1 MRFFHL
7 QKNYWDPKTS
17 VSRGK
22 TSSALPSDQFMAK
35 FEREGWFFLA
45 TQLQTTVAKN
55 ALHNSTYER
64 SSKGVTGQKH
74 PVRRCNKIWGHLSR
88 FELFYFVVCQTPA
101 RAFIFFTVGRPLPL
115 LSSPFVRE
123 MAQKERRRRVCFYL
137 PSSFPLSPFPT
148 EEVPSFLS
156 HKDTI
161 PYFSA

>member
-1 MRFFHL
+1 MRFFSL
-7 QKNYWDPKTS
+7 AKNYWDSKTS

-88 FELFYFVVCQTPA
+88 FELFYFVICQTPA

-115 LSSPFVRE
+115 PSSPLCKRDGSKGEVEEGLFL
-123 MAQKERRRRVCFYL
+123 FTL
-137 PSSFPLSPFPT
+137 LLSPLPFP
-148 EEVPSFLS
+148 
-156 HKDTI
+156 DRRD
-161 PYFSA
+161 A